1 MFIVRKAEIVTKL
14 ILNMSRVSLAR
25 VYWSID
31 LRNQHFTTSIAT
43 SQSKTVV
50 HALFSRFEFRTLRYR
65 FSASTKAIQGYP
77 LTQVRYPRIYAH
89 SMFWWHSEYFGG
101 QRKCFRS
108 CGVTITPSSKR
119 IGPNSSHCWT
129 VLFFPTYMWGFLKNP
144 HIFCILRKF
153 YPGIFRI
160 YVGIFWKHRE
170 SWQKQRKNP
179 KKILSKWVKTL
190 KFSPAA
196 L

>member
-1 MFIVRKAEIVTKL
+1 MTRNQAHKKNHKFQVTKVFLRTSIYLAWVLNGFLQLGLISDISRKVWAQWNSWSFNESICVFIVRKAEIVTKL

-65 FSASTKAIQGYP
+65 FSASTKAIHGKP
-77 LTQVRYPRIYAH
+77 LTQVRYPLVGAH

-119 IGPNSSHCWT
+119 IGLNSSHCWT
-129 VLFFPTYMWGFLKNP
+129 P
-144 HIFCILRKF
+144 
-153 YPGIFRI
+153 
-160 YVGIFWKHRE
+160 
-170 SWQKQRKNP
+170 
-179 KKILSKWVKTL
+179 
-190 KFSPAA
+190 
-196 L
+196 